1 MQTSNLRALAR
12 RAGALA
18 SAFLLGTLV
27 LAPAY
32 ASDTEVYAREVDFSG
47 DVTPT
52 LMMVLDSS
60 GSMRD
65 CLENC
70 PGGLTKIA
78 ALRQA
83 MRKVLF
89 GDPQPVSG
97 GVVKP
102 APDFIKMGYAR
113 FNPNA
118 NNGGWMRYP
127 ALRLGSVVPDSYT
140 EKSALESHVR
150 ASATEVPQTQTANDV
165 SGTSLYATSYLVG
178 SGMNAL
184 GLRFTD
190 LQIPR
195 NATITGAQLHFT
207 RSTNDSIPFRIRVAA
222 DQVGDAA
229 AFTST
234 GTAGRTSW
242 GGDAQLDTDTSP
254 STFFVDVTTQVQG
267 VVNRSDWCGGNAL
280 ALQVTSAG
288 GFRTTSV
295 WSYEGKPSAAPTL
308 IVSYEITGS
317 PRADSCITAPV
328 DIVLGVKS
336 SLDDIE
342 WPEGGGSTSVSYRL
356 PVVHP
361 AAIPDGARSQTGLR
375 FAAVPVLTGATI
387 DKAWLYTTSA
397 RTDATAASVEVR
409 AFDTDNVSPFCTQ
422 DANTKAVSCS
432 APGYM
437 ATSAATLTLPA
448 NPSGATTDGVH
459 RALDVTAQV
468 AAVTGRSGWR
478 PGNALGFL
486 LRNSSLSGG
495 NNSTLYTVD
504 SSQSRAAF
512 LHIVARKRFT
522 NLDDIDKTARQD
534 LYDDINAR
542 MYASGGTPLGD
553 AYAEAA
559 RYLMGMAAY
568 STDSFTST
576 FEDQVPAQS
585 YSQPDPR
592 TVAAG
597 KYASPL
603 EQVGEC
609 SANYIYVM
617 SDGEPNNA
625 SNVRVN
631 TKGLTTGYNL
641 SCDDYVKV
649 PKSTGATATNFSCMM
664 SLAQHLSSGVNQ
676 RKAVV
681 RTNTVLFDNALT
693 GAVVTDMESV
703 ARDYGKGQF
712 FHAKTSTQLTDS
724 LLSSLTSLLDQ
735 TGSMTA
741 PGVAVNQFN
750 RLTHLDQLY
759 YAVFDPD
766 ALHARWRGN
775 VKRYRLQFSE
785 RTLGDGSKV
794 SSSTIVDRNG
804 NPAIDPSTTF
814 FSTTSESFWGTDKDG
829 NNALLGGAASM
840 LPDPASRRIFTYLGA
855 YSGGPYALVG
865 LNDIPAATGRATM
878 GLSADAQFNNVRN
891 WLKGYRVDIV
901 VPRSGTTPASIK
913 TTEQTVSASTLA
925 REEMGGVLHS
935 QPVLVNY
942 GYTSAT
948 PAEAQSD
955 ASKQDNTLFFSS
967 MEGMLHAVDANTGI
981 EQFAFMPKETLL
993 RADEYII
1000 NDQQDLP
1007 EFGMDSTWTVLR
1019 KDGDGN
1025 LKIASNGTGGDR
1037 VWIFGGMR
1045 MGGRN
1050 YYALDVTNRNQPTLK
1065 WVLQGGVTTGFTNM
1079 GQTWSKPVLANVKVG
1094 TTIKNVLVF
1103 GGGYDPKHENA
1114 GYTTSNASDSLGN
1127 QIYIVDADTGSL
1139 LWSAGGT
1146 GSGATLA
1153 VPAMK
1158 FSVTAEPRVIDVN
1171 NDGLADAVYF
1181 GDLGGQVFRVDLRNG
1196 GTAAQLGARVRLLA
1210 NLGQGVTAD
1219 TTNQRRFYE
1228 SPSAAV
1234 LKDPVTGLPYMAVAI
1249 GSGYR
1254 SHPLDLGTED
1264 FFYMLKDNDVMR
1276 KDLLTATD
1284 LQPTIVPSDLAALD
1298 PATAS
1303 GALVGSLK
1311 GWKMDFPETGEKML
1325 STPIILFGEV
1335 FFTTYVP
1342 RPDPSASKCSGVLGV
1357 SKLWRMGAV
1366 DGSVVRDA
1374 NGDGVLSTTDRL
1386 VDSVVQGLGGTP
1398 QLIVGEGGRNAV
1410 LTGTGTVRNG
1420 DFQTPQLRR
1429 TRWYELR
1436 PK

>member
-1 MQTSNLRALAR
+1 MQTSNLRAFAR
-12 RAGALA
+12 RLGALT
-18 SAFLLGTLV
+18 SAFALATLL

-70 PGGLTKIA
+70 PGGLTKIG

-127 ALRLGSVVPDSYT
+127 ALRLGSVVPDAYT
-140 EKSALESHVR
+140 DRSALEVR
-150 ASATEVPQTQTANDV
+150 LHASPTDVPQTQTVNDV
-165 SGTSLYATSYLVG
+165 SGTSLYGSSYLVG
-178 SGMNAL
+178 NTMSAL

-207 RSTNDSIPFRIRVAA
+207 RSTNDAIPFRVRVAA

-229 AFTST
+229 AFTAT
-234 GTAGRTSW
+234 GTAGRSSW
-242 GGDAQLDTDTSP
+242 GGDTQLDTDTSP

-288 GFRTTSV
+288 GSRTTSV
-295 WSYEGKPSAAPTL
+295 WSYEGKANAAPTL

-317 PRADSCITAPV
+317 QRANSCITAPV

-342 WPEGGGSTSVSYRL
+342 WPEGGGDSSITFRL

-361 AAIPDGARSQTGLR
+361 AAIPDGARSQTALR
-375 FAAVPVLTGATI
+375 FASVPVLAGATI

-397 RTDATAASVEVR
+397 RTDTTAASLEVR
-409 AFDTDNVSPFCTQ
+409 AFDTDNVAAFCTQ
-422 DANTKAVSCS
+422 DANTKAVSCT
-432 APGYM
+432 PP
-437 ATSAATLTLPA
+437 TSITTAATLMALPA
-448 NPSGATTDGVH
+448 NTSGASTDGVH
-459 RALDVTAQV
+459 HAVDVTAQV
-468 AAVTGRSGWR
+468 ASVTGRGGWR
-478 PGNALGFL
+478 SGNAMGFL
-486 LRNSSLSGG
+486 LRNSSTSGG

-512 LHIVARKRFT
+512 LHVVARKRFT

-534 LYDDINAR
+534 LYDDISAR
-542 MYASGGTPLGD
+542 LYASGGTPLGD

-559 RYLMGMAAY
+559 RYLMGMAPY
-568 STDSFTST
+568 STDSFLST
-576 FEDQVPAQS
+576 FEDQVPEQS
-585 YSQPDPR
+585 YTQPDPR
-592 TVAAG
+592 TASG
-597 KYASPL
+597 GTYTSPL

-625 SNVRVN
+625 SNVQVN

-641 SCDDYVKV
+641 GCDDYKKV
-649 PKSTGATATNFSCMM
+649 PKTTGATATNFACMM
-664 SLAQHLSSGVNQ
+664 SLAQHLASGVNQ
-676 RKAVV
+676 RKAVI
-681 RTNTVLFDNALT
+681 RTNTVLFDNAIT
-693 GAVVTDMESV
+693 GAVVTDMEAVS
-703 ARDYGKGQF
+703 RDYGKGQF
-712 FHAKTSTQLTDS
+712 FHAKTSSQLTDS
-724 LLSSLTSLLDQ
+724 LLNSLSSLLDQ

-775 VKRYRLQFSE
+775 VKRYRLVFGE
-785 RTLGDGSKV
+785 RTLGDGTKV
-794 SSSTIVDRNG
+794 PTSTIVDRNG
-804 NPAIDPSTTF
+804 KPAIDPSTTF
-814 FSTTSESFWGTDKDG
+814 FATTAESFWGTDKDG

-840 LPDPASRRIFTYLGA
+840 LPDPATRRIYTYLGP

-865 LNDIPAATGRATM
+865 LNDIPAATGRTTM
-878 GLSADAQFNNVRN
+878 GLTADAQFNNVRN

-913 TTEQTVSASTLA
+913 TTEQTVSATTLA

-948 PAEAQSD
+948 PAEAQAD

-981 EQFAFMPKETLL
+981 EQFAFMPRETLL

-1025 LKIASNGTGGDR
+1025 LKIASNGTGGDK

-1045 MGGRN
+1045 MGGRS
-1050 YYALDVTNRNQPTLK
+1050 YYALDVTNRNQPVLK
-1065 WVLQGGVTTGFTNM
+1065 WILQGGVTTGFTSM
-1079 GQTWSKPVLANVKVG
+1079 GQTWSKPVLGSVKVG
-1094 TTIKNVLVF
+1094 SVVKNVLFF
-1103 GGGYDPKHENA
+1103 GGGYDPKHEVA
-1114 GYTTSNASDSLGN
+1114 GYTTSNSSDSLGN
-1127 QIYIVDADTGSL
+1127 QLYIVDADTGSL
-1139 LWSAGGT
+1139 LWSASS
-1146 GSGATLA
+1146 SGATLT

-1158 FSVTAEPRVIDVN
+1158 YSVTAEPRVLDVN

-1181 GDLGGQVFRVDLRNG
+1181 GDLGGQVFRVDIRNG
-1196 GTAAQLGARVRLLA
+1196 GTAAQLGARVKLLA
-1210 NLGQGVTAD
+1210 TLGQGVTAD
-1219 TTNQRRFYE
+1219 TTNQRRLFE

-1234 LKDPVTGLPYMAVAI
+1234 VKDPATGLPYVAVAI

-1264 FFYMLKDNDVMR
+1264 FFYVLKDGDVLR
-1276 KDLLTATD
+1276 QDLLTATD
-1284 LQPTIVPSDLAALD
+1284 LQPTITPSDLAALD
-1298 PATAS
+1298 PATAT
-1303 GALVGSLK
+1303 GATVGALK

-1357 SKLWRMGAV
+1357 SKLWRMGIG
-1366 DGSVVRDA
+1366 DGGVVRDA
-1374 NGDGVLSTTDRL
+1374 NGDGVLTVTDRL
-1386 VDSVVQGLGGTP
+1386 VDGVVQGLGGTP

-1410 LTGTGTVRNG
+1410 LTGTGVVRNG
-1420 DFQTPQLRR
+1420 DFQTPQLQR
-1429 TRWYELR
+1429 TRWYEVK